1 MSTPDGGVNIFN
13 SGVHTLMQA
22 IKDWGETVTG
32 QDTNNEFSTH
42 LTQNLSGG
50 AIPMDSTNNFGI
62 LAPTGQ
68 PQAST
73 PDPFAGLAA
82 PAPAAA
88 TPPTTPNFS
97 GLVQTIANNRA
108 AAAPTPKQQDANEQ
122 SYTGNTNTNTP
133 QVF

>member
-1 MSTPDGGVNIFN
+1 
-13 SGVHTLMQA
+13 MQA
-22 IKDWGETVTG
+22 IKDWGDTVSG
-32 QDTNNEFSTH
+32 RDTNNEFSTH
-42 LTQNLSGG
+42 LTQNMSGG
-50 AIPMDSTNNFGI
+50 AIPMDSTNNFG
-62 LAPTGQ
+62 LLTSTGQPQVSTPAPTQ

-82 PAPAAA
+82 KPTTAA

-108 AAAPTPKQQDANEQ
+108 AAAPTPKAQDANAQ